1 MRVGTNTGATRL
13 RCFDCGCE
21 YGYLGS
27 KPHPGR
33 CPSCDSRCV
42 SPAGE
47 LVIVDVEKWQ
57 SATGLSKL
65 WVDAIDERDRRFRF
79 EIAANGPEGK
89 VVAVIVEGT
98 AFNPAIDPS
107 LRRLPPVVSE
117 VVAHLG
123 VSDLEP
129 RRTSPA

>member
-1 MRVGTNTGATRL
+1 MRGETDTGTARL
-13 RCFDCGCE
+13 RCFECGCE

-47 LVIVDVEKWQ
+47 LVVVDVETWQ
-57 SATGLSKL
+57 NATGLSKI
-65 WVDAIDERDRRFRF
+65 WVHTIDERDRRFRF
-79 EIAANGPEGK
+79 EIAPAGREGK

-98 AFNPAIDPS
+98 ALDPAIDPA
-107 LRRLPPVVSE
+107 LRRLPAVVSE
-117 VVAHLG
+117 VVAHVG
-123 VSDLEP
+123 VSDLEA

>member
-1 MRVGTNTGATRL
+1 MTGGTNTGTTRL
-13 RCFDCGCE
+13 RCFDCGYE

-47 LVIVDVEKWQ
+47 LVVVDVKKWQ
-57 SATGLSKL
+57 NATGLSKI
-65 WVDAIDERDRRFRF
+65 WVHTIDERDRRFRF
-79 EIAANGPEGK
+79 EIAAAGCEGK
-89 VVAVIVEGT
+89 VVAVIVGET
-98 AFNPAIDPS
+98 AFDPAIDPS
-107 LRRLPPVVSE
+107 LRHLPPVVSE